1 MKFQAMQHKILAMAI
16 TISLLATG
24 CSTTTSTEQSSQ
36 SDSVGEVQI
45 EDNIYGTIE
54 EVDPGEL
61 PPPEISVT
69 YEYETIEGQLVN
81 GGQLMEFLTNF
92 INNCKDDPAKTQC
105 SSEVQEKMKSNPDA
119 AIALNE
125 ATPIYIQTQAEMDNK
140 VFVRFAYSNGTEIVG
155 DLFTFEL
162 IDGALQLTEPDR
174 LALLVS
180 GGVYSA
186 E

>member
-1 MKFQAMQHKILAMAI
+1 MKFQAMQHKLFAALLAV
-16 TISLLATG
+16 SLLATG
-24 CSTTTSTEQSSQ
+24 CAATPSDSSSQ

-54 EVDPGEL
+54 ELGPDAIPE
-61 PPPEISVT
+61 PEISVT
-69 YEYETIEGQLVN
+69 YEYETIDGQLVN
-81 GGQLMEFLTNF
+81 GGQLMEFLNNF
-92 INNCKDDPAKTQC
+92 IDNCKNDPAKTQC
-105 SSEVQEKMKSNPDA
+105 SSAVQEKMKDNPDA
-119 AIALNE
+119 AAALNE
-125 ATPIYIQTQAEMDNK
+125 ATPLYIQTQAEMDNK
-140 VFVRFAYSNGTEIVG
+140 IFVRFAYSNGTEIVG